1 MRLSGS
7 PSSITAIAAVMCALA
22 FPSSASAD
30 TITVGWDPHPDA
42 TVVGYMLYVEGPSG
56 YSRTFDVGLSVV
68 FPFAE
73 AVAGQQYCFAVASY
87 AAGPRVGPPSSPV
100 CGYSDMAPVFA
111 GVSDRSTEV
120 GQAVSLQ
127 LNADDPEES
136 PLTYTATGL
145 PPGLTLQSSTG
156 FISGTPTIVGTY
168 NVTATARDESLSS
181 VQTFTW
187 SIVAPGGA
195 ALSTSA
201 TTGGALRLTSLA
213 ADRPAPQP
221 AGSSITF
228 TATVAGGASPHQYKW
243 WVHDDSGWRVMRN
256 WAQGNTWT
264 WTPTVANS
272 GYQVSVWVRNATTT
286 ADTYENNQSSG
297 IIDFPIGGTSQAPP
311 PATPSSTP
319 SAGPLTLTS
328 LAADRPAPQ
337 PAGSTITFTATA
349 SGGASPYQYKWWLNA
364 GSGWYVARDWA
375 QGNTWTWTPWVVN
388 SGYQVSVWVRNA
400 TTTADTYENN
410 QSSGIINF
418 PIGGTSQAPPP
429 ATPSSTPSAGP
440 LTLTSLAADRPA
452 PQPAGS
458 SITFTAAASGGA
470 SPYQYKWWIYDGA
483 NWIIAQQWTTS
494 NRWTWTPSA
503 GNSSYRVAV
512 WVRNAGSSTDVYD
525 NSGSS
530 GSLAYPISA
539 ASTSSPTPST
549 TTSGGVLTLTS
560 IGGDRVAPQPAGTSI
575 VFTASATGGSS
586 PYQYKWWLYDGANW
600 IQRSDWSTSNS
611 WTWTPSAANSAYIVG
626 VWIRNAGST
635 VDTAAAVGSM
645 PFAITSG
652 STPTTAP
659 STSGPLKLT
668 GISSSRGAPS
678 PVGVSVQFTAQIS
691 GGAAPQQYKWWLFDG
706 AMWYQMT
713 GWSTSNTWSWA
724 PPSANSFQVGVWV
737 RNAGSSADAADS
749 SEAVGAIAFQVY

>member
-1 MRLSGS
+1 
-7 PSSITAIAAVMCALA
+7 MCALA

-56 YSRTFDVGLSVV
+56 YFRTFDVGLSVV

-127 LNADDPEES
+127 LNADDPEER
-136 PLTYTATGL
+136 PRTYPSTGL

-213 ADRPAPQP
+213 ADRQAPQP

-297 IIDFPIGGTSQAPP
+297 IINFPIGGTSQAPP
-311 PATPSSTP
+311 PATPSSTS

-337 PAGSTITFTATA
+337 PGQGVRARSPRPHR
-349 SGGASPYQYKWWLNA
+349 SG
-364 GSGWYVARDWA
+364 
-375 QGNTWTWTPWVVN
+375 
-388 SGYQVSVWVRNA
+388 
-400 TTTADTYENN
+400 
-410 QSSGIINF
+410 
-418 PIGGTSQAPPP
+418 
-429 ATPSSTPSAGP
+429 
-440 LTLTSLAADRPA
+440 
-452 PQPAGS
+452 
-458 SITFTAAASGGA
+458 
-470 SPYQYKWWIYDGA
+470 
-483 NWIIAQQWTTS
+483 
-494 NRWTWTPSA
+494 
-503 GNSSYRVAV
+503 
-512 WVRNAGSSTDVYD
+512 
-525 NSGSS
+525 
-530 GSLAYPISA
+530 
-539 ASTSSPTPST
+539 
-549 TTSGGVLTLTS
+549 
-560 IGGDRVAPQPAGTSI
+560 
-575 VFTASATGGSS
+575 
-586 PYQYKWWLYDGANW
+586 
-600 IQRSDWSTSNS
+600 
-611 WTWTPSAANSAYIVG
+611 
-626 VWIRNAGST
+626 
-635 VDTAAAVGSM
+635 
-645 PFAITSG
+645 
-652 STPTTAP
+652 
-659 STSGPLKLT
+659 
-668 GISSSRGAPS
+668 
-678 PVGVSVQFTAQIS
+678 
-691 GGAAPQQYKWWLFDG
+691 
-706 AMWYQMT
+706 
-713 GWSTSNTWSWA
+713 
-724 PPSANSFQVGVWV
+724 
-737 RNAGSSADAADS
+737 
-749 SEAVGAIAFQVY
+749 